1 MPNFLSSLHSRL
13 ALACGAAALALA
25 ACGGGGGSSSS
36 DPPGGTGTLR
46 LALTDAPACGYDA
59 VNVTI
64 ERVRVHQSSSAGDND
79 SGWHDLVISPRQRVD
94 LLSLTNGVLKE
105 LGEMPLPAGRYTHMR
120 LVLADNG
127 SSAPFANS
135 VVPSGGDEVALT
147 TPSAQQSGLK
157 LNDLNIDVG
166 PNQIADVVLDFD
178 ACKSIVKRGNSG
190 HYNLKPVIAAI
201 PRIIDVGRIEGYV
214 HPSVAAGT
222 VVSAQAASNGN
233 PVKATPADAVTG
245 KFVLYPVPVG
255 SYTLVLT
262 NAARATAAVTG
273 VPVVAAA
280 APTIVGAASAPLL
293 PPAAASAPRTVTGTV
308 TTNPP
313 ASASVRAVQTLATVP
328 TTTKIEVGWVA
339 ADDLDGSFSLALPLA
354 APVWAPY
361 ASTPP
366 ALVFGADNTAAGKYT
381 LQATSGGVTK
391 PQAIDANAASLPPV
405 LFIFP

>member
-1 MPNFLSSLHSRL
+1 MGTFLSSFHSRL
-13 ALACGAAALALA
+13 AMACGAAALALA
-25 ACGGGGGSSSS
+25 VAACGGGGGGSNE
-36 DPPGGTGTLR
+36 PAGGTGTLR

-64 ERVRVHQSSSAGDND
+64 ERVRVHQSDAAGDND
-79 SGWHDLVISPRQRVD
+79 AGWHDLVISPRQRVD

-127 SSAPFANS
+127 NSAPFANS
-135 VVPSGGDEVALT
+135 VVPTGGSEVALT

-157 LNDLNIDVG
+157 LNNLNIDVG

-201 PRIIDVGRIEGYV
+201 PRVIDVGRIEGHV
-214 HPSVAAGT
+214 HPSIAAGT
-222 VVSAQAASNGN
+222 TVSVQVRSAGN
-233 PVKATPADAVTG
+233 PVKATHPDGITG

-293 PPAAASAPRTVTGTV
+293 PPAAASAPRVVSGTV
-308 TTNPP
+308 TTTPP
-313 ASASVRAVQTLATVP
+313 ASASVRAVQTLPTVP
-328 TTTKIEVGWVA
+328 TPTPIEV
-339 ADDLDGSFSLALPLA
+339 
-354 APVWAPY
+354 
-361 ASTPP
+361 
-366 ALVFGADNTAAGKYT
+366 
-381 LQATSGGVTK
+381 
-391 PQAIDANAASLPPV
+391 
-405 LFIFP
+405 